1 MIAEVSVLSVF
12 FISGMYL
19 QVSAVSN
26 RSYMVSRIHGE
37 HACNAMRTHVP
48 ALVVVGGNVV
58 VGVVGIVVAMVVVRR
73 RFPVNKDIVYSMTYF
88 HEQSEEQSQH

>member
-1 MIAEVSVLSVF
+1 
-12 FISGMYL
+12 MYL

-73 RFPVNKDIVYSMTYF
+73 RFPVNKDIVYSMTF
-88 HEQSEEQSQH
+88 FMNKAKSSHSID